1 MNAKV
6 MAAVCSLHSEARF
19 YVVFCGGVPVRHKL
33 FAMLVS
39 IVLVAIAPFALAEHE
54 PNHRYTVSGYVL
66 NEDESP
72 IPSTTVLISANG
84 IGARGTTD
92 TDGYF
97 SLRLHLH
104 DADLGRK
111 LQIKTDHGEG
121 TISATFDPG
130 DLSSARVH
138 HVNIIGGRLIE
149 GKLNG
154 GGKVPVWVFYLLG
167 LSLLIIVVPVLG
179 KSIKRLKK
187 RLHPTAKP
195 GPKKKPG
202 SSKARPKSKKHK
214 RR

>member
-1 MNAKV
+1 MNAK
-6 MAAVCSLHSEARF
+6 MLAGVCSLHSEARLDD
-19 YVVFCGGVPVRHKL
+19 VFCGGVAARHK
-33 FAMLVS
+33 FSAMLVS
-39 IVLVAIAPFALAEHE
+39 MVLVAISSIALAEHE

-72 IPSTTVLISANG
+72 IPATTVLISANG
-84 IGARGTTD
+84 SGARGTTD
-92 TDGYF
+92 SDGYF
-97 SLRLHLH
+97 SLKLHLH

-130 DLSSARVH
+130 DQSSARVH
-138 HVNIIGGRLIE
+138 HVNIVGGRLIE
-149 GKLNG
+149 GKLTA
-154 GGKVPVWVFYLLG
+154 GGKVPAWVFYLLG
-167 LSLLIIVVPVLG
+167 LSLLIIVVPVLR

-187 RLHPTAKP
+187 RLHPPAKT

-202 SSKARPKSKKHK
+202 PSRARPKSKKRK